1 MKGLLIVCI
10 LIFGTI
16 GFVGWLAG
24 GPSPVW
30 GGFIGIAVLSV
41 AGLVYFIFRDNK
53 IKGGKSYRKADVA
66 DAIAKGYAF
75 YLDGQQVD
83 PATIDPNLYTSSVDD
98 ANRKVFLRK

>member
-1 MKGLLIVCI
+1 MKGLFVVCI
-10 LIFGTI
+10 LIFGTV

-24 GPSPVW
+24 GPSPVF
-30 GGFIGIAVLSV
+30 GGLIGIALLSV
-41 AGLVYFIFRDNK
+41 GGLVYFILRDKK
-53 IKGGKSYRKADVA
+53 ITGGKSYRKVDVS
-66 DAIAKGYAF
+66 DAMAKGYAF